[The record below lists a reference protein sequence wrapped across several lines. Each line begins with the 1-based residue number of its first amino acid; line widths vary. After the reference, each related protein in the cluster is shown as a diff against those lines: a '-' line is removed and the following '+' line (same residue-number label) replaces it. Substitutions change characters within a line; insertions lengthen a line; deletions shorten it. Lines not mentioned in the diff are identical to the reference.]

1 MALGKKTSE
10 TRKLAEVLDF
20 FTTEEVQNN
29 LTFLTIADSLIR
41 KGLEKP
47 TDIIKVIDDED
58 ENNVIYYTNDK
69 FLEVMDK
76 FGLDGFIY
84 SY

>member
-1 MALGKKTSE
+1 MALAKKTSE
-10 TRKLAEVLDF
+10 NRKLAEVLDF
-20 FTTEEVQNN
+20 FTPEEIQNN

-69 FLEVMDK
+69 FLEVMDE

>member
-1 MALGKKTSE
+1 MALAKKTTE
-10 TRKLAEVLDF
+10 NRKLAEVLDF
-20 FTTEEVQNN
+20 FPPEEIQNN

-69 FLEVMDK
+69 FLEVMDEL
-76 FGLDGFIY
+76 GLDGINY
-84 SY
+84 

>member
-1 MALGKKTSE
+1 MALARRASE
-10 TRKLAEVLDF
+10 KRKLAEVLDF
-20 FTTEEVQNN
+20 FTAEEVQNN

-47 TDIIKVIDDED
+47 TDYVKVIDD

-69 FLEVMDK
+69 FLEILDE